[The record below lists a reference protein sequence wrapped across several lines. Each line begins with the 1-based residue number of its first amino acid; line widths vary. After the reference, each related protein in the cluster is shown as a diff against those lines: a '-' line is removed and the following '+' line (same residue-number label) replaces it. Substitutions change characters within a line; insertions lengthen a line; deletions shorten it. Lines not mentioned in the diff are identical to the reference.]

1 MLNFTFT
8 FFLSAACLQDMVDST
23 IYPAMVSKIVET

>member
-8 FFLSAACLQDMVDST
+8 FFLSVACLQDMVDST
-23 IYPAMVSKIVET
+23 IYPAMVNG